1 MYKKASQNLQHAAC
15 HISRPTYSGDP
26 GLTDEE
32 NYETLK
38 VAYNALMFRN
48 KLEADVRIK
57 KQNGIKLQE
66 MMREIAFFRDK
77 VKAKRSVENN
87 QINSFIIAI
96 FKERCTSEEW
106 EAVRQEAK
114 RRALAP

>member
-15 HISRPTYSGDP
+15 HIARPVYSGDP

-38 VAYNALMFRN
+38 EAYNALIFRN
-48 KLEADVRIK
+48 KLETDTKIK

-66 MMREIAFFRDK
+66 MMAEIAFFRDK
-77 VKAKRSVENN
+77 VKKKKAVEGES
-87 QINSFIIAI
+87 ISHFIIAI
-96 FKERCTSEEW
+96 FKERCTRDEW
-106 EAVRQEAK
+106 ESIKQEAK
-114 RRALAP
+114 RRALIR